1 MKSQEQ
7 GTNSCKYNKIRK
19 EEMKM
24 NNNNQE
30 REIIVDTTTIKKEL
44 IKLTIIRHT
53 GKEPNPTLINKFLK
67 YLNMEYENNTSKNN
81 IENRISS
88 LCRTIET
95 KYDKYT
101 RISQL

>member
-1 MKSQEQ
+1 M
-7 GTNSCKYNKIRK
+7 NKIVFK
-19 EEMKM
+19 IVKNEIKNE
-24 NNNNQE
+24 NAYNNQE

-53 GKEPNPTLINKFLK
+53 GKEPNPSLINKFLK

-81 IENRISS
+81 IENRITS

>member
-24 NNNNQE
+24 HNNNQE

-53 GKEPNPTLINKFLK
+53 GKEPNPSLINKFLK

-81 IENRISS
+81 IENRITS